1 MKGRDMFFRASGDIK
16 EVESQFKLVSTPS
29 EIERVK
35 VKSSIDRLESY
46 DEEDSATNTV
56 IVDPEPIAASIIPKD
71 PNNDYEHLPEEE
83 MTSPGESTGPVISNK
98 AITVDCAKKVGLPS
112 WYTQD
117 PMLPRPQVVID
128 PSLIKEFED
137 CMKSSNSISE
147 SETNNDSTTPTQTN
161 NDLSKK
167 KKTWGLFIGVIVI
180 GAILIIA
187 SQAIKKEKQT
197 A

>member
-56 IVDPEPIAASIIPKD
+56 IVDPEPIEASIIPKD

-98 AITVDCAKKVGLPS
+98 AITVEEIESQNSDG
-112 WYTQD
+112 TQ
-117 PMLPRPQVVID
+117 
-128 PSLIKEFED
+128 
-137 CMKSSNSISE
+137 
-147 SETNNDSTTPTQTN
+147 
-161 NDLSKK
+161 KK